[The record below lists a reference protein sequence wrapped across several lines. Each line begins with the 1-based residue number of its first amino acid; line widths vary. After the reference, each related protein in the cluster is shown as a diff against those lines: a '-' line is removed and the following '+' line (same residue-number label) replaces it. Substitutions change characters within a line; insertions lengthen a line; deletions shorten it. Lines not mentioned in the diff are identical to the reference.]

1 MATAGT
7 TNLHESSRINC
18 AFGLV
23 EIRADSWF
31 LPFPATVTQS
41 KFRAVA
47 AKIRR
52 AGRAESYTVRG
63 RGDRMLR
70 KFILLT
76 VLGLLA
82 VPFGVLA
89 QDKTGR
95 GDFDY
100 DPKRDPRPSAADMQV
115 RESVN
120 KGLRHLASIQNADG
134 SWSNNVG
141 NKLGTR
147 YQVNRDGWGRP
158 HLGVTAIACMAFMA
172 AGHTPDRGEYKR
184 NVGSGLAF
192 IMANVDAETGWISA
206 NGTRMYEHAFCSMC
220 LAEVYG
226 MTRDPVVLGKLRSA
240 IQFIVKSQNQQ
251 GAWRYVPHQ
260 QDSDMSICVC
270 QLQALRAAANVGV
283 VVPIEIINSAK
294 EYVRR
299 SYMTN
304 FRSEPGS
311 FSYQIDWDG
320 RSTFALTAAGIV
332 ALQSMGEYDSHSY
345 DVQGTTTTVRRTLD
359 LRQSIRYL
367 EQNRPDQRL
376 GGLSP
381 RSRLPNY
388 GFWYGH
394 YYAAQAMYQY
404 QFVDARAWTEWN
416 NRNRE
421 NFMAL
426 QHPNGAW
433 TDEIGGWDPDTNSY
447 ATAMACLV
455 LSIPRGY
462 LPIFQN

>member
-1 MATAGT
+1 
-7 TNLHESSRINC
+7 
-18 AFGLV
+18 
-23 EIRADSWF
+23 
-31 LPFPATVTQS
+31 
-41 KFRAVA
+41 
-47 AKIRR
+47 
-52 AGRAESYTVRG
+52 
-63 RGDRMLR
+63 MLR
-70 KFILLT
+70 KFIMPLL
-76 VLGLLA
+76 LGLVAL
-82 VPFGVLA
+82 PFGVLA
-89 QDKTGR
+89 QDRGHR
-95 GDFDY
+95 GDFDF
-100 DPKRDPRPSAADMQV
+100 DPKRDPRPSAADGLV
-115 RESVN
+115 REAVN
-120 KGLRHLASIQNADG
+120 KGLKHLASIQNSDG

-158 HLGVTAIACMAFMA
+158 HLGVTAIACMAFMS
-172 AGHTPDRGEYKR
+172 AGHTPDRGEYKQ
-184 NVGSGLAF
+184 NVGAGVAF
-192 IMANVDAETGWISA
+192 IMANVDPETGWISA

-226 MTRDPVVLGKLRSA
+226 MTRDPVVLSKLRGA
-240 IQFIVKSQNQQ
+240 IQFIAKSQNQQ
-251 GAWRYVPHQ
+251 GAWRYVPNQ

-283 VVPIEIINSAK
+283 VVPVEIINAAK
-294 EYVRR
+294 DYVRR
-299 SYMTN
+299 SYRTN

-320 RSTFALTAAGIV
+320 RSTFALTAAGVV
-332 ALQSMGEYDSHSY
+332 ALQSMGEYDTHTY
-345 DVQGTTTTVRRTLD
+345 DAQGTNGPVRQTID

-367 EQNRPDQRL
+367 EQYRPDRSIS
-376 GGLSP
+376 GLRPGSAIC
-381 RSRLPNY
+381 NY

-416 NRNRE
+416 EKNRAHFLR
-421 NFMAL
+421 L
-426 QHPNGAW
+426 QHGNGAW
-433 TDEIGGWDPDTNSY
+433 TDEIGEFDAERNAY